1 MGFFE
6 FFFSS
11 FGIFG
16 IVFILIFFVFILI
29 FFIVLAI
36 NIRRLL
42 GGYTGRRICPTCGLE
57 LHSYKRNCPSCGR
70 NFR

>member
-1 MGFFE
+1 MGFFDL
-6 FFFSS
+6 FSS

-16 IVFILIFFVFILI
+16 IVFMII
-29 FFIVLAI
+29 FFIALAI

-57 LHSYKRNCPSCGR
+57 LHTYKRNCPSCGR

>member
-1 MGFFE
+1 MGFFD
-6 FFFSS
+6 FFGS

-16 IVFILIFFVFILI
+16 IVFMII
-29 FFIVLAI
+29 FFIALAI

-57 LHSYKRNCPSCGR
+57 LHAYKRNCPSCGR